1 MITQAAVVTEP
12 GAAFNFRDV
21 QLDDP
26 RPDEII
32 VKMVSTGIC
41 HTDISVRDTLPADM
55 FPRVLGHEGAGIVE
69 QVGSEVTKV
78 AVGDPVILS
87 LDACGQCANC
97 TSKGPG
103 YCENTLILNYMG
115 FRMDGST
122 TYTMDEAPLHGQFL
136 GQSSFSAY
144 ALATERNAVK
154 VAPGTDLSRLGPYGC
169 SFMTG
174 AGTVLNILDPKRGSD
189 TDTLVVYGVGAVG
202 LAALAAA
209 RGRYQTFAVDLQA
222 SRLEAAVRLGATAIN
237 PAESE
242 DLVALIKELTNGHG
256 ANFAIDTTGKTAVVK
271 QMVQALAIK
280 GTAVILALGDAT
292 AELDAVD
299 VMMNGKQIVG
309 AIMGDSDP
317 HQTIPELLR
326 MAAAG
331 EFMVDDLI
339 TAYPVAQINE
349 AIADAESGKVVK
361 PVLVW

>member
-1 MITQAAVVTEP
+1 
-12 GAAFNFRDV
+12 
-21 QLDDP
+21 
-26 RPDEII
+26 
-32 VKMVSTGIC
+32 
-41 HTDISVRDTLPADM
+41 
-55 FPRVLGHEGAGIVE
+55 
-69 QVGSEVTKV
+69 
-78 AVGDPVILS
+78 
-87 LDACGQCANC
+87 
-97 TSKGPG
+97 
-103 YCENTLILNYMG
+103 MG

-242 DLVALIKELTNGHG
+242 DLVAQIKELTNGHG

-349 AIADAESGKVVK
+349 AIADAESGKVIK